1 MKDVRECKCV
11 NVMGAKCKVR
21 LISSVTSLFVCTLH
35 LVASDCVD
43 DILNI
48 SE

>member
-1 MKDVRECKCV
+1 MKDVRECNSV
-11 NVMGAKCKVR
+11 NVMGAKLR
-21 LISSVTSLFVCTLH
+21 LISSVTSLFVSTLY